1 MVVTTEPSPQRMW
14 KQDCGGWGA
23 CGYKEFLQ
31 EEVMLPEEESRGR
44 SKALAFRAE
53 KKKIGKAAEQGVGCH
68 WLWVWRCS
76 GPITSFRVLL
86 SPSIEMT
93 LLSA

>member
-53 KKKIGKAAEQGVGCH
+53 KKKNRQSCRAGCGVSLAVGLEVQWSYH
-68 WLWVWRCS
+68 
-76 GPITSFRVLL
+76 
-86 SPSIEMT
+86 
-93 LLSA
+93 